1 MATDKLMNEDFDC
14 SFIPFSNKEQSAHA
28 DRLRPVM
35 QVEQCTGRVEVQE
48 HRFLR
53 KNNNDDEY
61 VVNTTKQL
69 GPHVV

>member
-1 MATDKLMNEDFDC
+1 ML
-14 SFIPFSNKEQSAHA
+14 IVY
-28 DRLRPVM
+28 DRL
-35 QVEQCTGRVEVQE
+35 CKWNNVQGELKYKE

-53 KNNNDDEY
+53 KNNDNDEY